1 LVLGVCKTFKIKEPP
16 VFRTLSGRGSQ
27 RTRKEPF
34 KTSSSDIDI
43 TLFLKCCNRRILWM
57 EYNNLFVNKAVEMFK
72 LFALSIMDVPIFKMK
87 LTSNIV
93 ITKGVLYIK

>member
-1 LVLGVCKTFKIKEPP
+1 
-16 VFRTLSGRGSQ
+16 
-27 RTRKEPF
+27 
-34 KTSSSDIDI
+34 
-43 TLFLKCCNRRILWM
+43 M

-93 ITKGVLYIK
+93 ITKGVLYIKWFH